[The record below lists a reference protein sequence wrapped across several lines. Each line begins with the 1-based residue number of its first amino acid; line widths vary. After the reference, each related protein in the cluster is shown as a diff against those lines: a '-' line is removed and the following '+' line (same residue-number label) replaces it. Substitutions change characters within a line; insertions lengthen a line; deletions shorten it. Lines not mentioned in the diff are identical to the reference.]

1 MDRAVGHVSMT
12 LDSRAFKASIGIL
25 AIVAAAAAGSGTAM
39 TASLF
44 GALAA
49 LALSAGAALFALLEL
64 AACDRDRVWRTI
76 GWGALVPG
84 WIVFAAMLVHAP
96 FSHLDG
102 LRVLATVLLA
112 AGAALRVWRWRAQ
125 MWAASP
131 AAAVAA
137 SFALMA
143 LGATWSGVWAPFGD
157 TPLIAIGIAAALE
170 LCGTG
175 SVWVMEASIRR
186 PTRGPAIAPTAAGA
200 RAAMQM
206 A

>member
-1 MDRAVGHVSMT
+1 MDRAMGQVSMT

-49 LALSAGAALFALLEL
+49 LALSAGAALFALLEF

-76 GWGALVPG
+76 GWGALTPG
-84 WIVFAAMLVHAP
+84 WILFAAMLVHAP
-96 FSHLDG
+96 LSHLGG
-102 LRVLATVLLA
+102 LRVLATVLLVG
-112 AGAALRVWRWRAQ
+112 GAALRVWRWRTQ
-125 MWAASP
+125 MGAASP
-131 AAAVAA
+131 AVAVAA
-137 SFALMA
+137 SFGLIA

-157 TPLIAIGIAAALE
+157 TPLTAFGIAAALE
-170 LCGTG
+170 LCATG
-175 SVWVMEASIRR
+175 SVWVMEASMQR
-186 PTRGPAIAPTAAGA
+186 PSRDLATAPTAARA
-200 RAAMQM
+200 PAAMQM

>member
-1 MDRAVGHVSMT
+1 MT

-39 TASLF
+39 TATLF

-96 FSHLDG
+96 LSYLDG

-112 AGAALRVWRWRAQ
+112 GGAALRVWRWRAQ
-125 MWAASP
+125 MGTASP
-131 AAAVAA
+131 AVAVAA

-143 LGATWSGVWAPFGD
+143 LGAIWSGMWAPFGD
-157 TPLIAIGIAAALE
+157 SPLTAISVAAALE

-175 SVWVMEASIRR
+175 SIWVMEASMQR
-186 PTRGPAIAPTAAGA
+186 PTRDPATAPTAAE
-200 RAAMQM
+200 AAMQM

>member
-1 MDRAVGHVSMT
+1 MDRTVEQVSMT

-25 AIVAAAAAGSGTAM
+25 AIVAAAAAGTGTAM

-49 LALSAGAALFALLEL
+49 LALSAGATLFALLEL
-64 AACDRDRVWRTI
+64 AAGDRDRVWRTI

-84 WIVFAAMLVHAP
+84 WIVFAAMIVHAP
-96 FSHLDG
+96 LSHLYG

-112 AGAALRVWRWRAQ
+112 GGAALRVWRWHAQ
-125 MWAASP
+125 MGAASP
-131 AAAVAA
+131 GVAVAA
-137 SFALMA
+137 SFGLMA

-157 TPLIAIGIAAALE
+157 TPLTAIGIAAALE

-175 SVWVMEASIRR
+175 CIWVMEASI
-186 PTRGPAIAPTAAGA
+186 PSRGPATAPTAAGA
-200 RAAMQM
+200 QAAMQM

>member
-1 MDRAVGHVSMT
+1 MDRAVGQVSMT
-12 LDSRAFKASIGIL
+12 LDSGAFKASIGIL

-64 AACDRDRVWRTI
+64 AACDRNRVWRTI

-84 WIVFAAMLVHAP
+84 WIAFAAMLVHAP
-96 FSHLDG
+96 LSYLDG

-112 AGAALRVWRWRAQ
+112 SGAALRVWRWRAQ
-125 MWAASP
+125 MGAASP
-131 AAAVAA
+131 GVVVAA
-137 SFALMA
+137 GFALMA
-143 LGATWSGVWAPFGD
+143 LGVTWSGVWAPFGD
-157 TPLIAIGIAAALE
+157 SPLTAIGIAAALE

-175 SVWVMEASIRR
+175 SVWLMEASMQR
-186 PTRGPAIAPTAAGA
+186 PTRDPATARTAVGA
-200 RAAMQM
+200 QAAMQM

>member
-1 MDRAVGHVSMT
+1 MDRAVGRVSMT

-25 AIVAAAAAGSGTAM
+25 AIVAAVAAGSGTAM

-49 LALSAGAALFALLEL
+49 LALSAGAALGALLEL

-76 GWGALVPG
+76 GWGALIPG

-96 FSHLDG
+96 LSYLDG
-102 LRVLATVLLA
+102 LRVLATGLLA
-112 AGAALRVWRWRAQ
+112 GGAALRVWRWRVQ
-125 MWAASP
+125 MGAASP
-131 AAAVAA
+131 GAAVAA

-143 LGATWSGVWAPFGD
+143 VGAIWSGVWAPFGD
-157 TPLIAIGIAAALE
+157 TPLTAIGIAAALE

-175 SVWVMEASIRR
+175 SVWVTEALVQR
-186 PTRGPAIAPTAAGA
+186 PTRDPAIAPTAAGA
-200 RAAMQM
+200 QVAMQM

>member
-1 MDRAVGHVSMT
+1 MARAVGQVSMT
-12 LDSRAFKASIGIL
+12 LDSGAFKASIGSL

-49 LALSAGAALFALLEL
+49 VALSAGAALFALLEF
-64 AACDRDRVWRTI
+64 AACDRNRVWRTI

-84 WIVFAAMLVHAP
+84 WIAFAAMLVHAP
-96 FSHLDG
+96 LSYLDG

-112 AGAALRVWRWRAQ
+112 GGAALRVWRWRAQ
-125 MWAASP
+125 MGAASP
-131 AAAVAA
+131 GVAVAG

-143 LGATWSGVWAPFGD
+143 LGVTWSGVWAPFGD
-157 TPLIAIGIAAALE
+157 SPLTAIGIAAALE

-175 SVWVMEASIRR
+175 SVWLMEASMQR
-186 PTRGPAIAPTAAGA
+186 PTRDPATARTGAGA
-200 RAAMQM
+200 QAAMQM

>member
-1 MDRAVGHVSMT
+1 MDRAVGQVSMT
-12 LDSRAFKASIGIL
+12 LDSSAFKVSIGIL

-49 LALSAGAALFALLEL
+49 LALSASAALCALLEL
-64 AACDRDRVWRTI
+64 AACDQDRVWRTL

-96 FSHLDG
+96 LSYLDG
-102 LRVLATVLLA
+102 LRVLATGLLA
-112 AGAALRVWRWRAQ
+112 GGAALRVWHWRVQ
-125 MWAASP
+125 MGAASP
-131 AAAVAA
+131 GAVVAA
-137 SFALMA
+137 SFALLA
-143 LGATWSGVWAPFGD
+143 LGATWSSVWMPFGD
-157 TPLIAIGIAAALE
+157 TPLTAIAIAAALE

-175 SVWVMEASIRR
+175 SVWVMEALVER
-186 PTRGPAIAPTAAGA
+186 PTRDPAIGRTAAHA
-200 RAAMQM
+200 RATMQM

>member
-1 MDRAVGHVSMT
+1 MDRAVEQVSMT

-25 AIVAAAAAGSGTAM
+25 AIVAAAAAGTGTAM

-64 AACDRDRVWRTI
+64 TAGDRDRVWRTI

-84 WIVFAAMLVHAP
+84 WIAFAAMLVHAP
-96 FSHLDG
+96 LSHLDG
-102 LRVLATVLLA
+102 LRVLATVLLIG
-112 AGAALRVWRWRAQ
+112 GAALRVWRWRAQ
-125 MWAASP
+125 MGAASP
-131 AAAVAA
+131 AVAVAA

-143 LGATWSGVWAPFGD
+143 LGAVWSGAWAAFGE
-157 TPLIAIGIAAALE
+157 TPLTAFGIAAALE

-175 SVWVMEASIRR
+175 SIWVMEASMQR
-186 PTRGPAIAPTAAGA
+186 PTRDPATAPTAAA
-200 RAAMQM
+200 AQIAMQM

>member
-1 MDRAVGHVSMT
+1 MDRAVNQVSMT
-12 LDSRAFKASIGIL
+12 VDSRALKASTGVL
-25 AIVAAAAAGSGTAM
+25 AIVAAAAAGCGTAM

-49 LALSAGAALFALLEL
+49 LALGAGAALSALLEL
-64 AACDRDRVWRTI
+64 AASDRDRVWRTI
-76 GWGALVPG
+76 GWGALEPG

-96 FSHLDG
+96 LSHFDG

-112 AGAALRVWRWRAQ
+112 GGAALRVWRWHTQ
-125 MWAASP
+125 MGAASP
-131 AAAVAA
+131 GVAVAA

-143 LGATWSGVWAPFGD
+143 LGATWSGVWALFGD
-157 TPLIAIGIAAALE
+157 TPLTAIGIAAALE

-175 SVWVMEASIRR
+175 SIWVMEASMQ
-186 PTRGPAIAPTAAGA
+186 PLTRDRATARAAAGA
-200 RAAMQM
+200 QAAMQM

>member
-1 MDRAVGHVSMT
+1 MDRAMGQVSMT

-25 AIVAAAAAGSGTAM
+25 GIVAAAAAGSGTAM

-49 LALSAGAALFALLEL
+49 LALSAGAALFALLEF
-64 AACDRDRVWRTI
+64 AACDRDHVWRTI

-96 FSHLDG
+96 LSHLDG

-112 AGAALRVWRWRAQ
+112 GGAALRVWRWRAQ
-125 MWAASP
+125 MGVTSP
-131 AAAVAA
+131 AVAVAA

-157 TPLIAIGIAAALE
+157 TPLTAFGIAAALE
-170 LCGTG
+170 LCATG
-175 SVWVMEASIRR
+175 SIWVMEASIQR
-186 PTRGPAIAPTAAGA
+186 PSRDLATAPTAARA
-200 RAAMQM
+200 PAAMQM